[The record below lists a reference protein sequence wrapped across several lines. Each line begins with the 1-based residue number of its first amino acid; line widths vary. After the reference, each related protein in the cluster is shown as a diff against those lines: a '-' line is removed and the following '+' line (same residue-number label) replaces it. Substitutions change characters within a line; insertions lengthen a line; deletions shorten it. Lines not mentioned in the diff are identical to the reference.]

1 MKGLWKTGRSR
12 ARQVEEIEISE
23 DRIKLRVVLL
33 VLTILIAVGAF
44 AYGMGALFSSEPGL
58 QEITVLSAGKLN
70 CGDEFTFYY
79 YLGAGE
85 ASATAEQKSVRALY
99 SQASIDA
106 YQLFNADMEFED
118 CGNLWYV
125 NEHIN
130 EEISVDPVL
139 YEAFALLEANG
150 ARYHYLAPIYSLY
163 LSLFQ
168 CQYDQETEAYDPF
181 LNADLRAFYSEAARF
196 AGDPGHIT
204 VELLGDNTVRL
215 KVSEDY
221 LRFARENGITRLI
234 DFFWMKNAFAADY
247 IAGVLR
253 ENGYTRGTLLSRD
266 GFVRHLDDTPGA
278 EFTFTLSRREGTT
291 VSAGDTLR
299 FSAPVSIVY
308 LRDYPLGD
316 GDGGN
321 YYVREDGA
329 IRFPYIDTADGL
341 CKSAIPDLA
350 ASSAELGCAEIALK
364 IAPIYIADTLD
375 ETALRALA
383 QEGISVYYRP

>member
-58 QEITVLSAGKLN
+58 QEITVLSTGKLN

-106 YQLFNADMEFED
+106 YRLFNADMGFED
-118 CGNLWYV
+118 CGNLWSV

-130 EEISVDPVL
+130 EAVPVDPVL

-150 ARYHYLAPIYSLY
+150 ARYHYLAPVYPLY

-181 LNADLRAFYSEAARF
+181 LNADLRAFCSETARF

-221 LRFARENGITRLI
+221 LRFARENGITRFI

-278 EFTFTLSRREGTT
+278 EFTFALFRREGTM
-291 VSAGDTLR
+291 VSTWDTLR

-308 LRDYPLGD
+308 LRDHPLGD

-350 ASSAELGCAEIALK
+350 ASSAELSCAEIALK
-364 IAPIYIADTLD
+364 IAPIYIADTPD
-375 ETALRALA
+375 ETALRALT